1 MNKLMGFYELKDSS
15 LPSIPWKLY
24 DPSVHLDEN
33 ILWTIRSAVNRGND
47 LNLPRLV
54 GKDASDA
61 KIFAD
66 DLYYKIGKNGIVIY
80 YPYFKAHKSGTL
92 NVFGDKFV
100 IEAVSEDLWNLV
112 TEHNLD
118 MSVTYDFEMNTLS
131 TYGNT
136 NFLSSDEFNELYS
149 NAKKIKSMYRDELL
163 EGKSILLEWSLASA
177 CDKNYVSV
185 GDIYLVF
192 YEVRTI

>member
-66 DLYYKIGKNGIVIY
+66 DLYHKIGENGIVIY

-136 NFLSSDEFNELYS
+136 NFLSSNEFNELYS